1 MKRIASV
8 FLSSALVMTL
18 LCPSALAI
26 KGVVID
32 PSKAN
37 YITPEE
43 MQALE
48 EQAKE
53 GVVPPDLEGT
63 SFGPSIEVDIPTA
76 ETFMEPDDPSISRP
90 SSWAESEIEAASMAG
105 LIVDFTDDPDFQ
117 DPITREQFAELAFN
131 AVLRI
136 KDGPTTIKPVSF
148 TDTDNKLVQRA
159 AGLGIVNGVGE
170 GRFDPKATT
179 NREQIATMLY
189 RAWGLVGTP
198 AQSQGLDA
206 YADGASVS
214 SWAADAVGAMAASG
228 IMKGTSG
235 TTLSPADP
243 CTVEQAILLVYRLY
257 LEIK

>member
-8 FLSSALVMTL
+8 FLCSALVMGL
-18 LCPSALAI
+18 LSAPASAL
-26 KGVVID
+26 KGVVIN
-32 PSKAN
+32 PEEAK

-53 GVVPPDLEGT
+53 GVVPPTLEGT
-63 SFGPSIEVDIPTA
+63 SFGPSIEVEIPETGTPQDIP
-76 ETFMEPDDPSISRP
+76 DPGVSRP
-90 SSWAESEIEAASMAG
+90 SSWAESEIEEASMAG

-228 IMKGTSG
+228 IMKGTSDV
-235 TTLSPADP
+235 TLSPADP

-257 LEIK
+257 QEVK